1 MDEPF
6 LPRFYAENQKNI
18 VFLQVMKS
26 LFAKMSLTVLLLW
39 IGFSMVKATV
49 WNAQTLPMVHLQD
62 RTRYVCDP
70 DGLLSPAARTQA
82 DLYLDSLRR
91 GLGVQSVFVVVRQVK
106 NGDTFR
112 MAQDIGNQYG
122 VGDKTTRRGLV
133 IVIAVD
139 DKRYTLAPGKGLEGE
154 LTDVVCDRI
163 ARRALIPAMREGNL
177 DRAVVSTAA
186 TVLMH
191 LKTGKVT
198 LQNDEDPTNDNWVLI
213 IMLLII
219 FFGVPV
225 LSLIQWLLM
234 LFGIIKKPWFNTL
247 SGKPRNN
254 HDNDNFIPPFIFG
267 GGGGFGR
274 GGGGSFGGNFGG
286 GSFGGGGSSGG
297 W

>member
-1 MDEPF
+1 
-6 LPRFYAENQKNI
+6 
-18 VFLQVMKS
+18 MKS

-39 IGFSMVKATV
+39 IGFSMAKATV
-49 WNAQTLPMVHLQD
+49 WDAQTLPMVHLQD

-186 TVLMH
+186 TVLMR

-198 LQNDEDPTNDNWVLI
+198 LQNDEDPTADNWVLI
-213 IMLLII
+213 VMLLIV

-247 SGKPRNN
+247 SGKSRNN

-274 GGGGSFGGNFGG
+274 GGGSSFGGNFGG